1 MPDQS
6 TTMSEPM
13 DRKTKES
20 ALKQWLFKIIDRV
33 TVGVLLSYPFLVY
46 FVIREYGV
54 RAAAVGFLV
63 LLLPR
68 LFRLNLHKKK
78 GISVVLIQVGGIGL
92 LALLSLLFNDQ
103 RFILQLPVIISFF
116 LLVSFTLTLK
126 KPPSMIERFARL
138 LDPDLPDEEVLYCER
153 VTQVWIVFFAFNGIV
168 AEVFVLRED
177 VAGWALFT
185 GLIAYIIMGI
195 IFTVEYIVRK
205 LKFRRFDDHLL
216 DRLLKRLLVG
226 FFVPGPLNKH

>member
-1 MPDQS
+1 
-6 TTMSEPM
+6 
-13 DRKTKES
+13 
-20 ALKQWLFKIIDRV
+20 
-33 TVGVLLSYPFLVY
+33 
-46 FVIREYGV
+46 
-54 RAAAVGFLV
+54 
-63 LLLPR
+63 
-68 LFRLNLHKKK
+68 
-78 GISVVLIQVGGIGL
+78 
-92 LALLSLLFNDQ
+92 
-103 RFILQLPVIISFF
+103 
-116 LLVSFTLTLK
+116 
-126 KPPSMIERFARL
+126 MIERFARL